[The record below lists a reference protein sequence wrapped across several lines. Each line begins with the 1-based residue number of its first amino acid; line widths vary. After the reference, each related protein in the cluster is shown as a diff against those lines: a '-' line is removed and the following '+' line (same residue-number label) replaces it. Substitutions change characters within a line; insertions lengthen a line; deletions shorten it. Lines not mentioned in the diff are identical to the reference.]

1 VSKIRISF
9 IFRESIKIQNYR
21 EKTTEKKLQRKNYR
35 EKTTE
40 KKIKTRKSLRGVR
53 ASDNWEWFGIWGCKN
68 WYECIEKVFIRCPF
82 IIFTIII

>member
-21 EKTTEKKLQRKNYR
+21 EKNYR

-40 KKIKTRKSLRGVR
+40 NKIKTRKILRGVR